1 MKSLHVIVIIIK
13 AHLKIDNCNIE
24 EFEDAKG
31 VIKIRKSKKDKT
43 EDWLQPRTKRQI
55 TIYKTKDRVTQT
67 SLKTGGEPM

>member
-43 EDWLQPRTKRQI
+43 EDWPQQRTNN
-55 TIYKTKDRVTQT
+55 D
-67 SLKTGGEPM
+67 L

>member
-43 EDWLQPRTKRQI
+43 ARLAT
-55 TIYKTKDRVTQT
+55 TKDKRTNND
-67 SLKTGGEPM
+67 L

>member
-31 VIKIRKSKKDKT
+31 VIKIRKSKDKT
-43 EDWLQPRTKRQI
+43 ADWPQQRTKGQI